1 MRLWL
6 DDGTGRRDIARTAGL
21 PTLPT
26 DNVYAANEARGDNS
40 DACWRCLDPHLFVVT
55 NQAGKSA
62 TACHFQCIYREA
74 ASMLPPGCRFAD
86 KHSTTAH
93 LPEECMIA
101 STSTRCVALRRGFFQ
116 FLSCCAVVFLLFWF
130 LLFAFLLLRA
140 CRSPPRPAAASSCVC
155 SPCQLLRRCGCFSVF
170 GAWPRHRA
178 GAPPHPPLR
187 RRGVTCVDH

>member
-1 MRLWL
+1 
-6 DDGTGRRDIARTAGL
+6 
-21 PTLPT
+21 LPT

-140 CRSPPRPAAASSCVC
+140 CRSPPPRRCELLRVLTVPAVETLWLFQRFRCVAAAPCRRSSPPSATSTWRDVC
-155 SPCQLLRRCGCFSVF
+155 
-170 GAWPRHRA
+170 
-178 GAPPHPPLR
+178 
-187 RRGVTCVDH
+187 